1 MSDAITIISKEPITG
16 VPFWLASIGVIISIL
31 IVCSTFIYWYK
42 VKNCNKVIKYI
53 CIVAPIALIICFT
66 YMCITCIFFSQPTG
80 RYRYEGII
88 DKSKITLE
96 EFETFKSTYHPT
108 HDGNIYYWEDPI
120 S

>member
-1 MSDAITIISKEPITG
+1 
-16 VPFWLASIGVIISIL
+16 
-31 IVCSTFIYWYK
+31 
-42 VKNCNKVIKYI
+42 
-53 CIVAPIALIICFT
+53 
-66 YMCITCIFFSQPTG
+66 MCITCIFFSQPTG

-96 EFETFKSTYHPT
+96 EFENFKSTYHPT